1 MAKDTANTGKDS
13 SGNEFDRTTN
23 DVVKKGLEK
32 NAQRSDEKII
42 AQSRIP
48 TKKDAK
54 GNVIPPS
61 PALVAEKNKI
71 TEAGNTERLS
81 KGIEPGNV
89 RLGPLTKAQAADR
102 SGDVKPDI
110 AEERKLSPKPTIE
123 PLSLGKETA
132 RSKRNVGTGRK
143 ERTGVLDFGKLPS
156 RPEGASNPASVNATA
171 RPEVASN
178 VIDRMKSGM
187 GLPGSENGDL
197 DLALKLHARDLQT
210 AKSTGKVVNDV
221 SPNDPPATQHVH
233 VYGGHHAAYAR
244 VMRVM
249 GIADEEVYKNAASAA
264 GMRLPAYIAGL
275 HGKVVQHETSKK
287 TMTHKLSGD
296 EYWEHPK
303 TKEIIPVEANHP
315 DMPSSFTRS
324 EGVINKVTRGADGS
338 EVMDSGYSG
347 WDKTKTRGGK
357 GGQEVL
363 RYSAGPTKGV
373 DMIDHL
379 RVQMLSEHGSSRTS
393 RKKGANIANDI
404 ADVASGAV
412 PRGMQRSGKRKV
424 ADEGFGKEKYVD
436 NYVPANR
443 PPNPRAF
450 DKPQAPGVKGLTSRN
465 AGRDTSAI
473 QDGTYLLGTEELY
486 DQNPTV
492 PDFKSKGPK
501 MVQDKLPGTGV
512 PKYITSVTKK
522 AVYEQK
528 SGPLTK
534 EQKKSALYKTRGE
547 AYLGYEKQE
556 PTDSQKEKGFAEA
569 LSKTPKGGVVTSKAV
584 EEESKKLMPARRTK
598 FYDHEKTMVQ
608 DAVKKE
614 RTVLVSPAETKTE
627 MVLTD
632 RDDTSRPARD
642 LNRGQQF
649 AIDTTDMTGAQ
660 EVSALRSKG
669 ALAGKKPKKTKPMEQ
684 PTLFP
689 DFSVKEGRKNAF
701 YMAGSVVQ
709 ASEATKQL
717 QADSKRRFGR
727 KEDAIAIQGKYSGA
741 DDSKLEQ
748 PAGSRAANKSAK
760 QLASEEQSMDRS
772 DSPKY
777 KHD

>member
-1 MAKDTANTGKDS
+1 MAKDTSTTGKDS
-13 SGNEFDRTTN
+13 SGNEFDRTN
-23 DVVKKGLEK
+23 NEVVKRGIKKSAER
-32 NAQRSDEKII
+32 ADEKII
-42 AQSRIP
+42 AQSSIP
-48 TKKDAK
+48 KKKDSE

-61 PALVAEKNKI
+61 PALIAEKNKI
-71 TEAGNTERLS
+71 TEAGNTERMS
-81 KGIEPGNV
+81 KGIDPGKGSV
-89 RLGPLTKAQAADR
+89 RVGPLTKAQTIDR
-102 SGDVKPDI
+102 EGVAPDVDT
-110 AEERKLSPKPTIE
+110 ERVLRSKPTVE

-132 RSKRNVGTGRK
+132 KSKRNVGTGRK

-156 RPEGASNPASVNATA
+156 RPEGASKPASLNVTE

-178 VIDRMKSGM
+178 LIDRMKSGM

-221 SPNDPPATQHVH
+221 SPNDPPATQHIH
-233 VYGGHHAAYAR
+233 VYGQHHAAYAR
-244 VMRVM
+244 VMRVL
-249 GIADEEVYKNAASAA
+249 GIGDEEVYKNAASAS

-287 TMTHKLSGD
+287 TMTHTLSGD
-296 EYWEHPK
+296 EFWEHPK
-303 TKEIIPVEANHP
+303 TKEIIPVAANHP

-357 GGQEVL
+357 GGREVL

-379 RVQMLSEHGSSRTS
+379 RVQMLSEHGSSASS
-393 RKKGANIANDI
+393 RKKGASIANDI

-412 PRGMQRSGKRKV
+412 PRGMKRSGKRKI

-436 NYVPANR
+436 NYVPATR

-473 QDGTYLLGTEELY
+473 QDGTYLLGTAELY

-512 PKYITSVTKK
+512 PKYVTSVIEPAK
-522 AVYEQK
+522 YEQK

-534 EQKKSALYKTRGE
+534 EQKKSVLYKTRDS
-547 AYLGYEKQE
+547 ADLGYEKQE

-569 LSKTPKGGVVTSKAV
+569 LRKTPKGGVVTSKAV
-584 EEESKKLMPARRTK
+584 EEESNKLMKPRRTK
-598 FYDHEKTMVQ
+598 FYDYEKKMVK

-614 RTVLVSPAETKTE
+614 RSVLVSPAKTQTE

-649 AIDTTDMTGAQ
+649 AIDTTGMTGAG
-660 EVSALRSKG
+660 EVSALKSAG
-669 ALAGKKPKKTKPMEQ
+669 ALVPSGKKEKKAKTPVQE
-684 PTLFP
+684 TLFP

-727 KEDAIAIQGKYSGA
+727 KEDDIAVEGGYAGL
-741 DDSKLEQ
+741 DDAKLEQ
-748 PAGSRAANKSAK
+748 PEGSRADKKNVKK
-760 QLASEEQSMDRS
+760 LATES
-772 DSPKY
+772 
-777 KHD
+777 